1 MDFCNHSK
9 TGAAA
14 VAAAAAGAAAL
25 LRTAIVFP
33 VLLTIA
39 CGPSGSPGP
48 SAGPTPGN
56 APAPG
61 TNPSPGPGFNPGP
74 GSNPGNGPTPS
85 ATSASSGFVGQWRG
99 TSEGITFTIVFEPN
113 GQYSQ
118 LAQSG
123 TLMTQ
128 QSGPYTLVPPNTLI
142 FSVTDW
148 EPKTQQIYHPDPT
161 GGQNKRGQQGP
172 NGNGQNPN
180 HPDNGPST
188 GGYYT
193 PQNVPKPPGG
203 TFTYVFNGPN
213 TFTMTDQN
221 FHGSIT
227 LTRTQ

>member
-1 MDFCNHSK
+1 MDFRNHSK
-9 TGAAA
+9 IGS
-14 VAAAAAGAAAL
+14 AAAGTAAR
-25 LRTAIVFP
+25 LRTALVFP
-33 VLLTIA
+33 ALLVVA
-39 CGPSGSPGP
+39 CGPSPSPGP
-48 SAGPTPGN
+48 SAGPTPGSS
-56 APAPG
+56 PAPS

-74 GSNPGNGPTPS
+74 GNGPGPG
-85 ATSASSGFVGQWRG
+85 AGPSASSGFVGQWRG

-118 LAQSG
+118 LAQAG

-128 QSGPYTLVPPNTLI
+128 QSGPYTLVAPNTLI

-148 EPKTQQIYHPDPT
+148 EPKTQQIYHPDPS

-180 HPDNGPST
+180 HPDNTPSS